1 MRTVVL
7 IVALVFIA
15 LLAALTVRD
24 IVNHGV
30 TPVGILA
37 VLVLTLFCTGI
48 VGALRNPPPD
58 E

>member
-1 MRTVVL
+1 MRTVIL

-15 LLAALTVRD
+15 LLGALTVRD
-24 IVNHGV
+24 IVHYGV
-30 TPVGILA
+30 TPVDVLA

-48 VGALRNPPPD
+48 VGAVRHPPPD

>member
-7 IVALVFIA
+7 IVVLVFIA

-24 IVNHGV
+24 IVDFGV
-30 TPVGILA
+30 SPVDVLA

-48 VGALRNPPPD
+48 VGALRHPPPD